1 MFKRALDQLKI
12 LKKINRVT
20 GVNEFMIDRLLSK
33 F

>member
-20 GVNEFMIDRLLSK
+20 EVNEFMIDRLLSK